1 MAAQKSVLA
10 ACNTLA
16 DSSTQLS
23 GLRWREYKVVSSSL
37 LAADT
42 PCVALYSTRSL
53 VASVISYST
62 LCQHQ
67 LLIVLI
73 GNPGLVCTQ

>member
-1 MAAQKSVLA
+1 MAAQKSELA

-16 DSSTQLS
+16 DKQHTALRP
-23 GLRWREYKVVSSSL
+23 RWREYKVVSSSL